1 MDGRM
6 DAYLERAQELV
17 DEHGWMVQGV
27 AGAPAW
33 YYTVGVSEKAEGL
46 PELVLVAIH
55 PEAAISIL
63 NTFARKLAS
72 AEFVLDEAAIER
84 GDKFEG
90 VIPDYP
96 AKLRWLTAAENK
108 ELSVAHRLMS
118 KPFRAVQII
127 WPDANGLFEGE
138 AGFNKSFSGRQSMGM
153 AAVGPGGVMH

>member
-1 MDGRM
+1 MTERM
-6 DAYLERAQELV
+6 AAYLERVQELV

-33 YYTVGVSEKAEGL
+33 FYTVGVSEKAEGL
-46 PELVLVAIH
+46 PELAVVAI
-55 PEAAISIL
+55 PSNAAMSIL
-63 NTFARKLAS
+63 NAFARKLVA
-72 AEFVLDEAAIER
+72 AEFVLDEEAIER

-90 VIPDYP
+90 VIPGYP
-96 AKLRWLTAAENK
+96 AKLRWLTAMENE

-127 WPDANGLFEGE
+127 WPDAKGLFEGE
-138 AGFNKSFSGRQSMGM
+138 DGFDKSFSGRQSMGM